1 MAMLSR
7 ADAWK
12 LTRLNL
18 VLRRPWTASRFRL
31 ETLDVSVSDAGRED
45 ADPASPSPLLSRI
58 SNEMVSAQ
66 KEYFGR
72 GPTKAK
78 SYLLDDFL
86 VVVMRG
92 VLLPVEKTMLEA
104 GKEDIVRQYRQ
115 DFQNAMTERLVGKIE
130 ELTGR
135 KILTYQAQVLFD
147 PDLMIE
153 LFFFDNS
160 MTSEQVQEAT
170 GQLEWK

>member
-1 MAMLSR
+1 
-7 ADAWK
+7 
-12 LTRLNL
+12 
-18 VLRRPWTASRFRL
+18 
-31 ETLDVSVSDAGRED
+31 VSVSDAGRDD
-45 ADPASPSPLLSRI
+45 AEPASSSRLLSRI

-86 VVVMRG
+86 MVVMRG
-92 VLLPVEKTMLEA
+92 VLLRVETTMLEA

-147 PDLMIE
+147 PDLVIE

-160 MTSEQVQEAT
+160 VTSEQVQEAT
-170 GQLEWK
+170 GQPGSK